1 MHAINTKSNNKITKV
16 YASSLNIALF
26 LAVCSTCH
34 LSTYDFEDLATDNI
48 KKLSDIHN
56 LWLIL
61 FQTMSTFTSTP
72 ICNQKSVY

>member
-16 YASSLNIALF
+16 YASSLNIALS

-48 KKLSDIHN
+48 KKI
-56 LWLIL
+56 I
-61 FQTMSTFTSTP
+61 
-72 ICNQKSVY
+72 